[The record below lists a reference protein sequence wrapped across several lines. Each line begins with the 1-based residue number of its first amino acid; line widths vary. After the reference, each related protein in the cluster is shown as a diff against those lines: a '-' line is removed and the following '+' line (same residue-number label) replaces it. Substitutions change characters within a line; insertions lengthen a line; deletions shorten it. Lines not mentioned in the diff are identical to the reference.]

1 LLTERVLGSSVREM
15 NHLAMVAEVVGAEA
29 LTLHMVKDDRPF
41 SPADLLPF
49 CERTGIP
56 FIYDVHHHR
65 CNSDGMPVT
74 EATRRAIQERTA

>member
-1 LLTERVLGSSVREM
+1 MSKRKAGASIDAPAFFL
-15 NHLAMVAEVVGAEA
+15 NQHAMVAELIGAEA
-29 LTLHMVKDDRPF
+29 LTLHGGGKV
-41 SPADLLPF
+41 PF

-65 CNSDGMPVT
+65 CNFDGMPVT